1 MSGAAG
7 LFTPMLE
14 FFGLAEPRRR
24 IQVQLVA
31 ADAAAKQMPGFSA
44 GALSMTATTGETLG
58 AVMARFNQFRG
69 PDSQIRT
76 LFSADGVHIPF
87 TMVLTDAVQLTVKKI

>member
-7 LFTPMLE
+7 FFTPVLE

-31 ADAAAKQMPGFSA
+31 EDAAAKTLPGFHS
-44 GALSMTATTGETLG
+44 GALALTATTGETLG
-58 AVMARFNQFRG
+58 TVMARFNQFRG

-76 LFSADGVHIPF
+76 LFSADGAPIPF
-87 TMVLTDAVQLTVKKI
+87 TTVLTDAVQLTVKKI